1 MEPLSE
7 GLLRQL
13 ITALCEDRQGS
24 LALGQLSVLC
34 ECEIELV
41 PSSLT
46 KQVWKVTATLPG
58 PFTALWLILQT
69 LDIVSYVC

>member
-24 LALGQLSVLC
+24 LALGQLSVLS
-34 ECEIELV
+34 EIELV